1 MSGANDKVYPKD
13 ASLLA
18 LTGQI
23 AVHFLDGD
31 IIEGEFTT
39 QDAYNI
45 FVTVDNEPMMI
56 PRHQIKFIKGKHVD
70 QLAADNSQSSFGQAQ
85 PAPAATPSPQPEA
98 EPAPQAEASA
108 PVPAPVEES
117 QPEDADEDDSTFVLS
132 LDDIEEFAAMADE
145 TKEDDDDDDETFV
158 LPPMAEETAVEADE
172 EDDDATFILSADTGQ
187 PAAGQED
194 DDETFVLSSGT
205 GELVVED
212 EDEEDDATFILPPG
226 ADQASIEEDE
236 EDGTVVLDS
245 GIDEL
250 DDTEK
255 AAVMLEEDE
264 DDATMVVSEREQ
276 LKEKAGITAS
286 LTCTSGPHSGQVFK
300 VEGEMTTLGRSSDND
315 VPLSGDKEISR
326 HHAVIAQESGK
337 FVIQDQDSLNGTFV
351 NNEQVTSPR
360 YLENEDMILVGITT
374 LKYKED

>member
-70 QLAADNSQSSFGQAQ
+70 QLAADNSQSNFGQAQ
-85 PAPAATPSPQPEA
+85 PAPATAPSPKPEA
-98 EPAPQAEASA
+98 EPAAQAEASA

-117 QPEDADEDDSTFVLS
+117 QPEETDEDDETFVLS
-132 LDDIEEFAAMADE
+132 SDDIEEFAAMADE
-145 TKEDDDDDDETFV
+145 TEEDDETFV
-158 LPPMAEETAVEADE
+158 LPPVAEETAVEADE
-172 EDDDATFILSADTGQ
+172 EDDDATFILPADTGQ
-187 PAAGQED
+187 PAAGEED
-194 DDETFVLSSGT
+194 DDETFVLSPGT

-226 ADQASIEEDE
+226 ADQASIEDEDE

-245 GIDEL
+245 DLQEI

-255 AAVMLEEDE
+255 AAVILEEDE
-264 DDATMVVSEREQ
+264 NDATMVVSEKEQ
-276 LKEKAGITAS
+276 LEETTGITAS
-286 LTCTSGPHSGQVFK
+286 LVCTSGPHSGQIFK
-300 VEGEMTTLGRSSDND
+300 VEGERTTLGRSSDND

-326 HHAVIAQESGK
+326 HHAIISQESGK
-337 FVIQDQDSLNGTFV
+337 FIIQDQDSLNGTFV

-374 LKYKED
+374 LKYQED